1 MYGKLTLGKTPGI
14 CYIFWIAQVH
24 IHLLPYMENKNCILH
39 SNAFNLF
46 TTRLETIFIIT
57 KYKAKCPFSSGAPK
71 INRLECFPHV
81 HFTVKRIL
89 KKFSSFRSS
98 ARCQWIPQW
107 SKIGRVA
114 FSWPQHCFIKDQF
127 ESIKGP
133 FLAEICNVF
142 QPFSPAI
149 TQKCWLCWT
158 TDMQ

>member
-1 MYGKLTLGKTPGI
+1 M
-14 CYIFWIAQVH
+14 H
-24 IHLLPYMENKNCILH
+24 IHLLPYLENKNCILH
-39 SNAFNLF
+39 LNAFNLF
-46 TTRLETIFIIT
+46 TARPGDLIFIIT

-127 ESIKGP
+127 KSIKGH
-133 FLAEICNVF
+133 FLLRSVMF
-142 QPFSPAI
+142 FSPFPLQLHKSADFVELLI
-149 TQKCWLCWT
+149 CSSIPYDFSHTVL
-158 TDMQ
+158 